1 VKNERNILLEKWLL
15 KWDKRY
21 HLLKKAEDNS
31 NTGDMVW
38 KLPGDEYFGCWNI
51 NSQKQEEEKDQT
63 KWEAGRK
70 GRYSTFADEL
80 GGTRVTK

>member
-1 VKNERNILLEKWLL
+1 
-15 KWDKRY
+15 
-21 HLLKKAEDNS
+21 
-31 NTGDMVW
+31 MVW